1 MVNSTYLRELE
12 AAAAAANVSINN
24 SSDLYH
30 KYDHASS
37 TTHDDDDVRIASKWN
52 KKHSYSLEKRALLLL
67 TVFFFGVGCSLRLR
81 VAVMCDQTNDSIS

>member
-37 TTHDDDDVRIASKWN
+37 TTHDDDDVRIASK
-52 KKHSYSLEKRALLLL
+52 
-67 TVFFFGVGCSLRLR
+67 
-81 VAVMCDQTNDSIS
+81 

>member
-1 MVNSTYLRELE
+1 MGFFAFANFFALRVCLNVAITVMVNSTYLRELE

-37 TTHDDDDVRIASKWN
+37 TTHDDDDVRIASK
-52 KKHSYSLEKRALLLL
+52 
-67 TVFFFGVGCSLRLR
+67 
-81 VAVMCDQTNDSIS
+81 